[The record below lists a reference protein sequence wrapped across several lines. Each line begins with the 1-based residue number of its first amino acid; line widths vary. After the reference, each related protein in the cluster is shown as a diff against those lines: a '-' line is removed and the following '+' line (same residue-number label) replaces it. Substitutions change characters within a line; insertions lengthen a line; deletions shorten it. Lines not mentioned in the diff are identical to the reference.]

1 MIMLIILVYTYIIHD
16 MYCLLYFLEIKSLD
30 PGQHPVQITPGMTA
44 FVQFLLPIA
53 ESLAHVFANFIRL
66 LPSNMF

>member
-1 MIMLIILVYTYIIHD
+1 

-44 FVQFLLPIA
+44 FVQFLLTIA
-53 ESLAHVFANFIRL
+53 ESLAHFFANFICL
-66 LPSNMF
+66 LPSNIYGTFILDCSSRTR

>member
-1 MIMLIILVYTYIIHD
+1 

-30 PGQHPVQITPGMTA
+30 PGQYPVQITPGMTA

-53 ESLAHVFANFIRL
+53 ESLAHFFANFIRL